1 MVFGMKNSIL
11 FATASAVL
19 LNVSA
24 IAQHVPADRLA
35 HSKFRQLEQELPT
48 PNSYRNAAGAPG
60 HAYYQ
65 NRADYDI
72 QLTLDEKTHRITGT
86 EWITY
91 RNNSPDALTYLWV
104 QLDQNMRKPGSM
116 TDQSRKGSLPSSI
129 TPEQVQDRYIDKFEG
144 GFNVTEVKSAGGA
157 KLPFTINNTMMRVD
171 LPTAL
176 APGQSVKFY
185 VAWNYLVND
194 RMKDGGRSGYE
205 HFDEEGNTLYTIAQ
219 FFPRMAVYG
228 DNVGWQH
235 KQFLGSG
242 EFTLPFGDYKVAITV
257 PSDHIV
263 AATGTLTNESSV
275 LTAAQR
281 QRLATA
287 RKTTDKP
294 VIIANESEAR
304 EREKTKASSTKTW
317 VFSAA
322 NVRDF
327 AFATSRKFIWDAMAV
342 KVGNRTT
349 LAESFYPKEG
359 NPLWEQYSTR
369 AVAQTIE
376 TYSKYTV
383 DYPYERAISVHT
395 KDIGMEYPMIC
406 FNGGRPDPDGTYSE
420 ATKYGMI
427 SVIIHEVGHNFFPM
441 IINSDER
448 QWTWMDEGLNTFV
461 QYLTEQEWDVNYPS
475 RRGPADKIVDY
486 MRSPALNMVPIMTNS
501 ESILQFGN
509 NAYGKPATALNIL
522 RETVMGRELFDHAFK
537 TYCSRWAFK
546 HPAPADFFRSM
557 EDASGVDLDWFWRG
571 WFYTTE
577 AVDQDLAKVRIASV
591 PSLDP
596 ATIEAQRRANDETEF
611 KGFIGN
617 QRNEASS
624 RPTKVD
630 KDPAYRDFYTSEYN
644 RYAVSKSDLKRL
656 AALKPGPEGFLHE
669 ITVKNAGG
677 LIMPVVVRYA
687 FADGTEH
694 IERWPAEIWIKNEQ
708 EFTKTIYLPK
718 KAVSIELDPLHEVAD
733 IDRTNNGWGISADEY
748 LEALPKPTGAER
760 WRSNPMR
767 DARN

>member
-376 TYSKYTV
+376 TYSKYTI

-475 RRGPADKIVDY
+475 RRGPADKIVNY

-537 TYCSRWAFK
+537 TYCTRWAFK

-577 AVDQDLAKVRIASV
+577 AVDHDLAKVRIASV

-596 ATIEAQRRANDETEF
+596 ATIESQRRDNAESEF

-617 QRNEASS
+617 QRNEASN

-694 IERWPAEIWIKNEQ
+694 VERWPAEIWIKNEQ

-748 LEALPKPTGAER
+748 LEALLKPTGAER

>member
-205 HFDEEGNTLYTIAQ
+205 HFDKEGNTLYTIAQ

-376 TYSKYTV
+376 TYSKYSI

-537 TYCSRWAFK
+537 TYCTRWAFK

-596 ATIEAQRRANDETEF
+596 ATIEAQRRANDEAEF

-617 QRNEASS
+617 QRNEASN

-677 LIMPVVVRYA
+677 LIMPLVVRYA

-718 KAVSIELDPLHEVAD
+718 KAVSIELDPLHEVPD
-733 IDRTNNGWGISADEY
+733 IDRTNNRWGISADDY
-748 LEALPKPTGAER
+748 LEALPKPTGADR

>member
-1 MVFGMKNSIL
+1 MVYRMNNTSTLRIL
-11 FATASAVL
+11 AVL
-19 LNVSA
+19 SFSFALN
-24 IAQHVPADRLA
+24 AQHVPADRLP
-35 HSKFRQLEQELPT
+35 HSKFRQLEEELPT

-72 QLTLDEKTHRITGT
+72 QLSLDEKTHVLTGS

-91 RNNSPDALTYLWV
+91 RNNSPDALPYIWV
-104 QLDQNMRKPGSM
+104 QLDQNMMKPGSM
-116 TDQSRKGSLPSSI
+116 TDLSKKGSIPSSI
-129 TPEQVQDRYIDKFEG
+129 TPEQISEQYVDKYQG
-144 GFNVTEVKSAGGA
+144 GFNVTEVKSATGA
-157 KLPFTINNTMMRVD
+157 KLPYVINNTMMRVD
-171 LPTAL
+171 LPTVL

-185 VAWNYLVND
+185 IAWSYLVND
-194 RMKDGGRSGYE
+194 RMKVGGRSGYE

-235 KQFLGSG
+235 KQFLGQG

-257 PSDHIV
+257 PSDHLV

-275 LTAAQR
+275 LTAVQR
-281 QRLATA
+281 QRLAEA
-287 RKTTDKP
+287 RKATDKP
-294 VIIANESEAR
+294 VIIATEAEAR
-304 EREKTKASSTKTW
+304 EREKTKATSTKTW
-317 VFSAA
+317 VFTAK

-359 NPLWEQYSTR
+359 NPLWEQFSTR

-376 TYSKYTV
+376 TYSKFTV

-395 KDIGMEYPMIC
+395 EDIGMEYPMIC
-406 FNGGRPDPDGTYSE
+406 FNGGRPDADGTYSE
-420 ATKYGMI
+420 ATKLGMI

-461 QYLTEQEWDVNYPS
+461 QYLAEQEWDVNYPS
-475 RRGPADKIVDY
+475 RRGPAYKIVEY
-486 MRSPALNMVPIMTNS
+486 MRSPALNQVPIMTNS
-501 ESILQFGN
+501 ESVIQFGN

-537 TYCSRWAFK
+537 TYCTRWAFK
-546 HPAPADFFRSM
+546 HPSPADFFRSM

-577 AVDQDLAKVRIASV
+577 AVDQELSKVRIAAV
-591 PSLDP
+591 PTLDP
-596 ATIEAQRRANDETEF
+596 KELEAQRKTEADTEY
-611 KGFIGN
+611 KSFIGN
-617 QRNEASS
+617 QRNELSN

-630 KDPAYRDFYTSEYN
+630 KDPAYRDFYVTEYN
-644 RYAVSKSDLKRL
+644 RHAVSKADAKRL
-656 AALKPGPEGFLHE
+656 AGLKPGPQGYLHE
-669 ITVKNAGG
+669 VTVKNVGG
-677 LIMPVVVRYA
+677 LIMPVVVRYT
-687 FADGTEH
+687 FADGTSH
-694 IERWPAEIWIKNEQ
+694 VERWPAEIWIQSEQ
-708 EFTKTIYLPK
+708 EFTKTVFLPK
-718 KAVSIELDPLHEVAD
+718 KAVSIELDPFKELAD
-733 IDRTNNGWGISADEY
+733 IDLYNNSWGGDVEVH
-748 LEALPKPTGAER
+748 LEALPKPTGAQQ

-767 DARN
+767 EARN

>member
-205 HFDEEGNTLYTIAQ
+205 HFDKEGNTLYTIAQ

-294 VIIANESEAR
+294 VIIANETEAR

-537 TYCSRWAFK
+537 TYCTRWAFK

-577 AVDQDLAKVRIASV
+577 AVDHDLAKVRIASV

-617 QRNEASS
+617 QRNEASN

-677 LIMPVVVRYA
+677 LIMPLVVRYA

>member
-1 MVFGMKNSIL
+1 MVFGLKNSIL

-116 TDQSRKGSLPSSI
+116 TYQSRKGSLPSSI

-294 VIIANESEAR
+294 VIIANETEAR

-376 TYSKYTV
+376 TYSKYSI

-395 KDIGMEYPMIC
+395 KYIGMEYPMIC

-537 TYCSRWAFK
+537 TYCTRWAFK

-577 AVDQDLAKVRIASV
+577 AVDHDLAKVRIASV

-617 QRNEASS
+617 QRNEASN

-694 IERWPAEIWIKNEQ
+694 VERWPAEIWIKNEQ

>member
-48 PNSYRNAAGAPG
+48 PNSYRNAAGAPW

-294 VIIANESEAR
+294 VIIANETEAR

-376 TYSKYTV
+376 TYSKYSI

-395 KDIGMEYPMIC
+395 KYIGMEYPMIC

-537 TYCSRWAFK
+537 TYCTRWAFK

-577 AVDQDLAKVRIASV
+577 AVDHDLAKVRIASV

-617 QRNEASS
+617 QRNEASN

-694 IERWPAEIWIKNEQ
+694 VERWPAEIWIKNEQ

>member
-11 FATASAVL
+11 LATASAVL
-19 LNVSA
+19 LNVGA
-24 IAQHVPADRLA
+24 FAQHVPADRLP

-104 QLDQNMRKPGSM
+104 QLDQNMMKPGSM
-116 TDQSRKGSLPSSI
+116 TDQSSKGSLPSSI
-129 TPEQVQDRYIDKFEG
+129 TPEQVQDRYIDKYEG
-144 GFNVTEVKSAGGA
+144 GFNVTEVKSSNGA
-157 KLPFTINNTMMRVD
+157 KLSFTINNTMMRVD
-171 LPTAL
+171 LPSAL

-194 RMKDGGRSGYE
+194 RMKVGGRSGYE

-275 LTAAQR
+275 LTPAQR

-376 TYSKYTV
+376 TYSKYTI

-537 TYCSRWAFK
+537 TYCTRWAFK

-557 EDASGVDLDWFWRG
+557 EDASSVDLDWFWRG

-596 ATIEAQRRANDETEF
+596 ATIEAQRRANDEAEF

-617 QRNEASS
+617 QRNQTSN

-630 KDPAYRDFYTSEYN
+630 KDPAYLDFYTSEYN
-644 RYAVSKSDLKRL
+644 RHAVSKADLKRL
-656 AALKPGPEGFLHE
+656 AALKPGPDGFLHE
-669 ITVKNAGG
+669 VTVKNVGG

-694 IERWPAEIWIKNEQ
+694 VEHWPAEIWIKDEQ

-718 KAVSIELDPLHEVAD
+718 KAVSIELDPFHEVAD
-733 IDRTNNGWGISADEY
+733 IDRSNNGWGTSADEY
-748 LEALPKPTGAER
+748 LEALPKPTGADR

>member
-1 MVFGMKNSIL
+1 MKNSIL

-235 KQFLGSG
+235 KQFFGSG
-242 EFTLPFGDYKVAITV
+242 EFTLPFGYYKVAITV

-376 TYSKYTV
+376 TYSKYSI

-537 TYCSRWAFK
+537 TYCTRWAFK

-577 AVDQDLAKVRIASV
+577 AVDHDLAKVRIASV

-617 QRNEASS
+617 QRNEASN

-677 LIMPVVVRYA
+677 LIMPLVVRYA

>member
-376 TYSKYTV
+376 TYSKYSI

-395 KDIGMEYPMIC
+395 KYIGMEYPMIC

-537 TYCSRWAFK
+537 TYCTRWAFK

-577 AVDQDLAKVRIASV
+577 AVDHDLAKVRIASV

-617 QRNEASS
+617 QRNEASN

-677 LIMPVVVRYA
+677 LIMPLVVRYA

>member
-1 MVFGMKNSIL
+1 MVFGLKNSIL

-294 VIIANESEAR
+294 VIIANETEAR

-342 KVGNRTT
+342 KVGNRST

-376 TYSKYTV
+376 TYSKYSI

-395 KDIGMEYPMIC
+395 KYIGMEYPMIC

-537 TYCSRWAFK
+537 TYCTRWAFK

-577 AVDQDLAKVRIASV
+577 AVDHDLAKVRIASV

-617 QRNEASS
+617 QRNEASN

-677 LIMPVVVRYA
+677 LIMPLVVRYA